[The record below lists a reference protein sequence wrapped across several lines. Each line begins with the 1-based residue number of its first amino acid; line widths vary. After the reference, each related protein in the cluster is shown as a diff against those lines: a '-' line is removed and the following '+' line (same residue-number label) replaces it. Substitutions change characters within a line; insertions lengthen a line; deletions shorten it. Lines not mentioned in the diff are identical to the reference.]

1 MVYLFYMAMIPFY
14 ILVMILSLFALASI
28 ILLYHFFKYRL
39 YKKSNR
45 AFIVV
50 FIVGSLFFVFFEFLI
65 FFSTDWQVLINAVQ
79 NSLKP
84 SQNISEP
91 DILR

>member
-1 MVYLFYMAMIPFY
+1 MIPFY
-14 ILVMILSLFALASI
+14 VLVMILAIFTLASI

-45 AFIVV
+45 IFIVAFV
-50 FIVGSLFFVFFEFLI
+50 VGSLLFVVFEFLI
-65 FFSTDWQVLINAVQ
+65 FFSMDWQVLMGDIQ

-84 SQNISEP
+84 SKNISEP